1 MYESVPVEEP
11 DWDEDE
17 DEEPPLPPAPTPVED
32 ARSRKRSAL
41 QLALALGGF
50 VAARFALE
58 RGGAF
63 DKINAALPGWE
74 IPAHVFIQGA
84 LALSLTW
91 LALRFAG
98 EGAATI
104 GVAKPKRPWLE
115 IGRGLMLVG
124 SIYVVMVPLMLA
136 TMLLIRGPARES
148 MVQQKTEVLRVV
160 AQIPLAALFPSAV
173 MAGVYEEV
181 FVRGLLQ
188 SRVAKLFAGAK
199 PQGMGLRLLAVLIAS
214 VLFGLGHLYQGPVG
228 VMQTTVVGLIL
239 GVSAVVWRSIWPAVV
254 AHVVIDTV
262 GLLVSRVLLPATQ
275 GLLQRS

>member
-1 MYESVPVEEP
+1 VYELAPIEDT

-17 DEEPPLPPAPTPVED
+17 EAPLPPGPTPVED
-32 ARSRKRSAL
+32 ALARKRSVA
-41 QLALALGGF
+41 QLGLALGGF
-50 VAARFALE
+50 IVARLALE
-58 RGGAF
+58 RGGVF
-63 DKINAALPGWE
+63 DEISVALPGWE

-84 LALSLTW
+84 LALALTW
-91 LALRFAG
+91 LALRLYRD
-98 EGAATI
+98 GAVSI
-104 GVAKPKRPWLE
+104 GLAKPRRPWLE
-115 IGRGLMLVG
+115 IGRGFMLVG
-124 SIYVVMVPLMLA
+124 GIYVVMVPLMLA

-188 SRVAKLFAGAK
+188 SRVAKVFAGAK
-199 PQGMGLRLLAVLIAS
+199 PQGLALRLSAVLIAS

-228 VMQTTVVGLIL
+228 VMQTTVVGVIL